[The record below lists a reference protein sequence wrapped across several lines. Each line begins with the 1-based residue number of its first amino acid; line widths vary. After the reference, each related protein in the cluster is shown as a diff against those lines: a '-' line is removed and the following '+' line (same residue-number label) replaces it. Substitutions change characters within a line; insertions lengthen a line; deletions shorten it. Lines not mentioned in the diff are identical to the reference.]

1 MLRETLNKL
10 EKTLNAEIKRRVEA
24 NKALQEMF
32 ESQIVTIQEKLEA
45 TFDQRLDK
53 VEEAVTG
60 VNDRLSLIERDFA
73 IERDRYVRDIEDKN
87 ALVARDVNSLQE
99 AFEHERSVR
108 AGKEAS
114 IIKKL
119 TDLEVKTDEKLEAN
133 KLSFDSKLI
142 TIRSEMEDIHRVN
155 LSGEDKFEHFVL
167 DELASLK
174 NSVIVET
181 QARESAD
188 DDLVNALNHYTK
200 ALQDALRII
209 NSV

>member
-1 MLRETLNKL
+1 
-10 EKTLNAEIKRRVEA
+10 
-24 NKALQEMF
+24 MF
-32 ESQIVTIQEKLEA
+32 ESQIITIQEKLEGA
-45 TFDQRLDK
+45 FDQRLDK

-60 VNDRLSLIERDFA
+60 VSDRLSLIERDFA

-87 ALVARDVNSLQE
+87 ALVARDVNSLQQ
-99 AFEHERSVR
+99 AFENERVIR
-108 AGKEAS
+108 GDKETS
-114 IIKKL
+114 IIKRL
-119 TDLEVKTDEKLEAN
+119 TELETKTDEKLETG
-133 KLSFDSKLI
+133 KLAFDSKLI
-142 TIRSEMEDIHRVN
+142 AIRAEMEDIHRVN